1 MLAVLSG
8 GTGTPKLLRGLKE
21 VTSDFCVIVN
31 TAEDVWVSGNKICPD
46 IDSVIYSLADVID
59 DEKWWGIKNDS
70 FTTHEQLK
78 KLGMDEG
85 MMIGD
90 MDRATHIFRSNL
102 LRSGKTLKEAT
113 DVLRQA
119 FGIKQRIFPM
129 CEEDVSTFILTDEG
143 EMHFQEFWVKRRGL
157 PNVLDVYVKNIE
169 NAKPSEGVIEA
180 IRDCKAVLIGPSNPV
195 TSIMPILLV
204 KGIKDE
210 IRRKRVI
217 AVSPIIG
224 NKAVSGPA
232 AKFLKAKGY
241 EVSPNGVA
249 EFYKDIIDILVVD
262 ESDKDVKIEDVDV
275 IYANIVM
282 RSKEDAARLSKLIL
296 EFV

>member
-1 MLAVLSG
+1 
-8 GTGTPKLLRGLKE
+8 
-21 VTSDFCVIVN
+21 
-31 TAEDVWVSGNKICPD
+31 
-46 IDSVIYSLADVID
+46 
-59 DEKWWGIKNDS
+59 
-70 FTTHEQLK
+70 
-78 KLGMDEG
+78 
-85 MMIGD
+85 MIGD

-102 LRSGKTLKEAT
+102 LRLGKTLKEAT

-241 EVSPNGVA
+241 AVSPNGVA
-249 EFYKDIIDILVVD
+249 EFYKDIIDIFVVD
-262 ESDKDVKIEDVDV
+262 ESDRDVKIDDVDV